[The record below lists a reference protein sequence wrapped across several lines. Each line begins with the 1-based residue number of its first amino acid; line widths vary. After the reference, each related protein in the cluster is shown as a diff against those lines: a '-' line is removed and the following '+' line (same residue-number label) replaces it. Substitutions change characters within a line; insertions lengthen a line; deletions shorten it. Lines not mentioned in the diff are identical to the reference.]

1 MSRPG
6 SHYWYRVES
15 DLPETTRRFMHPDRT
30 RDDRTLVELRSTG
43 GQTVIAPSIHPDG
56 ERYAWEDEPWGG
68 EGGPSVIAAS
78 ELRSRVGCV
87 ALSTLLAIEWPTR
100 GGRHDEIGRAAG
112 RERVGQYG

>member
-1 MSRPG
+1 
-6 SHYWYRVES
+6 
-15 DLPETTRRFMHPDRT
+15 MHPDRT

-78 ELRSRVGCV
+78 ELRSRGGCV
-87 ALSTLLAIEWPTR
+87 ALSTLLAIDWPTR
-100 GGRHDEIGRAAG
+100 GGRHDAYLALAGPLLAEGYGDQTPVYPAWKVHEPAQNDRA
-112 RERVGQYG
+112 